1 LKNSLGPSEGRLI
14 VVVVVEG
21 EDVEVLGGVG
31 VEGGGVV
38 GEAVGGCVVVE
49 NVASS
54 SAWGKGWEEVREAQ
68 AAQATTSPCGG
79 DCREIGC

>member
-21 EDVEVLGGVG
+21 EDVEVVGGVG

-38 GEAVGGCVVVE
+38 GVGGCVVVE
-49 NVASS
+49 NVAS
-54 SAWGKGWEEVREAQ
+54 WKVGKV
-68 AAQATTSPCGG
+68 S
-79 DCREIGC
+79 